1 MKLKE
6 LKKLIEGCHPEDLN
20 NEIEAIVIS
29 KKNKIFNLT
38 ALGWTLIL
46 EE

>member
-20 NEIEAIVIS
+20 NEVEAVGIS
-29 KKNKIFNLT
+29 NKVKVF
-38 ALGWTLIL
+38 
-46 EE
+46 

>member
-20 NEIEAIVIS
+20 NDVEAVVIS
-29 KKNKIFNLT
+29 KKKTI
-38 ALGWTLIL
+38 ADIL
-46 EE
+46 NQKK

>member
-20 NEIEAIVIS
+20 NDVEDVVTSIVVVVVVS
-29 KKNKIFNLT
+29 VVKN
-38 ALGWTLIL
+38 
-46 EE
+46 

>member
-29 KKNKIFNLT
+29 KKIKYSNLT